1 MLLHSNEYTERVDQ
15 NEKNEIIKGLNDH
28 LDKIIIMKVIWRSNR
43 FIRKSRKS
51 KRKLFYQQ
59 CWW

>member
-1 MLLHSNEYTERVDQ
+1 MLLHSNEYTETVDQ
-15 NEKNEIIKGLNDH
+15 NKKNEIIKGLNDH

-51 KRKLFYQQ
+51 KRVLFCQRF
-59 CWW
+59 WW

>member
-1 MLLHSNEYTERVDQ
+1 MLLHSNEYTETVDQ
-15 NEKNEIIKGLNDH
+15 NKKNEIIKGLNDH

-51 KRKLFYQQ
+51 KRVLFYQRF
-59 CWW
+59 WW

>member
-1 MLLHSNEYTERVDQ
+1 MLLHSNEYTETVDE

-51 KRKLFYQQ
+51 KRVLFYQRF
-59 CWW
+59 WW